1 MFATSLLTMLPATQ
15 FSGMIDSVSSL
26 EGAGAL
32 IGQIFPTTHYL
43 TISRGTFSKTRLFD
57 LEMSFVPLL
66 LAIPVLLALSVA
78 LKKQET

>member
-1 MFATSLLTMLPATQ
+1 
-15 FSGMIDSVSSL
+15 VSSL

-43 TISRGTFSKTRLFD
+43 TISRGTLSKARLFD

-66 LAIPVLLALSVA
+66 LAVPVLLALSVA
-78 LKKQET
+78 SKKQET